1 MKTTM
6 LRAALAAA
14 SLAFLPFAAQAQV
27 NEQPPIGDPRP
38 FELPQ
43 TRSFTLDNGLGVT
56 FIPYGLAPT
65 TRISVR
71 VRAGNI
77 DDGANTWLADLTGAM
92 MEEGAGGRS
101 KAEIATSI
109 AAMGGAVNLGVGTH
123 TTNIGTNV
131 LSQYA
136 TDAVALV
143 ADVVLRPNFDAAEF
157 DRVRQNLVRNVD
169 VSRAQPGSIAT
180 EAYARILF
188 GSEHPYGNTLPTED
202 QLRSYSMEDV
212 QAFYNDFFGASRA
225 HIYVAGRFDEAAME
239 AAIREAFGGWASGT
253 ADAAVG
259 SAASAGPIVQF
270 IDRPGAPQTT
280 LRLGFPVMDVAA
292 DDAAALTLMN
302 AMLGGSFTS
311 RLTRNLREDKGYTY
325 SPGSGTTWTL
335 GGGYWTFNADVT
347 AADTAAALR
356 ETFMEVRRIQ
366 DEVPTAEEADGMR
379 TWLSGIFILQ
389 NASTGG
395 LIGQLAF
402 RDLHDLPD
410 DYLNN
415 YVPNILAVSDAD
427 ISAVA
432 SQYLPLDQMVLV
444 LVGDLATIQADVQAL
459 PELDGARIIMP
470 APEGAYDE

>member
-14 SLAFLPFAAQAQV
+14 SLAFLPVTAQAQV

-38 FELPQ
+38 FELPE

-65 TRISVR
+65 AQIAVR

-77 DDGANTWLADLTGAM
+77 DDGADTWIADLTGAM
-92 MEEGAGGRS
+92 MDEGAGGQS
-101 KAEIATSI
+101 KAEIATAI

-123 TTNIGTNV
+123 TTNIGANV

-136 TDAVALV
+136 NEAVSLL
-143 ADVVLRPNFDAAEF
+143 ADVVLRPNFDASEF

-169 VSRAQPGSIAT
+169 VSRAQPGSIAS

-188 GSEHPYGNTLPTED
+188 GPDHPYGNTLPTEE
-202 QLRSYSMEDV
+202 QLRSYTMEDV
-212 QAFYNDFFGASRA
+212 QAFYDAYFGASRA

-239 AAIREAFGGWASGT
+239 AAIRESFGDWARGT
-253 ADAAVG
+253 ADTAEGAT
-259 SAASAGPIVQF
+259 ASAGPVVQL

-280 LRLGFPVMDVAA
+280 IRLGFPVMDVAGE
-292 DDAAALTLMN
+292 DAPALTVMN

-325 SPGSGTTWTL
+325 SPGSGTTWTR

-347 AADTAAALR
+347 AEDTAAALR

-366 DEVPTAEEADGMR
+366 DEVPSAEEADGMQ

-402 RDLHDLPD
+402 RDLYGLPD
-410 DYLNN
+410 DYLDN
-415 YVPNILAVSDAD
+415 YVPNLLAVSDAD

-444 LVGDLATIQADVQAL
+444 LVGDLATIQDEVMAL
-459 PELDGARIIMP
+459 PEMDGVRVIMP